1 MTLARLFSLP
11 VFLSVFLH
19 TTLLVF
25 IIVKFDF
32 LKKEQE
38 PYQPHFV
45 TATLIDLVPKTKPAP
60 QQPKQQ
66 VLDGKKNPELK
77 QVKQQQAQERQ
88 EAEAKSQ
95 DEKIV
100 EQKEKAEAE
109 TKARAENL
117 KLERAKK
124 EADEKSKAEK
134 QKKLEEE
141 QKKKLE
147 QDKKKKRDQQAK
159 EEQKALDAAMQKEDQ
174 MLSDHFDDVN
184 VNTKSYDQMIGDRV
198 AQNWSRPPSAVRG
211 MVAVLEIRMLPTGQ
225 VVGVN
230 VIKSSGDAA
239 FDRSAE
245 QAVKKV
251 DRFEEVKNIP
261 PDVFEKR
268 YRLFTFTFSPED
280 LRR

>member
-1 MTLARLFSLP
+1 MKLESLFSLP

-19 TTLLVF
+19 AALLVF

-32 LKKEQE
+32 LKEEAE

-45 TATLIDLVPKTKPAP
+45 TATLVDVVPKTKPAP
-60 QQPKQQ
+60 QQPKEQI
-66 VLDGKKNPELK
+66 LDGKKNPELK
-77 QVKQQQAQERQ
+77 QIKQQQEQERQ
-88 EAEAKSQ
+88 EAEAKAQ
-95 DEKIV
+95 DEKV
-100 EQKEKAEAE
+100 QEQKEKAEAE
-109 TKARAENL
+109 TKVHDEKL
-117 KLERAKK
+117 KLEKTKK

-141 QKKKLE
+141 QKQRLE

-159 EEQKALDAAMQKEDQ
+159 DEQKALEAAMQKEDQ
-174 MLSDHFDDVN
+174 MLSDRVDDVN
-184 VNTKSYDQMIGDRV
+184 VNTKSYDQMIGERV
-198 AQNWSRPPSAVRG
+198 AQNWSRPPSAVKG
-211 MVAVLEIRMLPTGQ
+211 MVTVLEIRMLPTGQ

-261 PDVFEKR
+261 PDVFERR
-268 YRLFTFTFSPED
+268 YRQFTFTFNPED